1 MKRPL
6 LNRYERMA
14 IMYVHNT
21 TFERVSRLKLRFWK
35 FMRDLYDPEI
45 ITKTITRSA
54 LRRYYK

>member
-1 MKRPL
+1 
-6 LNRYERMA
+6 MA